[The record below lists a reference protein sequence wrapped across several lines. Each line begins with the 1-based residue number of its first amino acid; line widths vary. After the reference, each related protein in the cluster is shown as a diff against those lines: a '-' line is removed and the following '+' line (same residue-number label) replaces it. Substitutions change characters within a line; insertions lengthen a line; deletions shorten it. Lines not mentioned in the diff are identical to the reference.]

1 MTYVMLVTEKI
12 CLEIAE
18 KFHSKIMLVELV
30 MS

>member
-1 MTYVMLVTEKI
+1 MTYGMLVTEKI
-12 CLEIAE
+12 CLKTVQ